1 MSDTPTFESPVDTYV
16 PTPEQL
22 NKHFSALD
30 DSVGVID
37 FLKAEGPREYQTAEE
52 AADEIKRNVEHLA
65 LMIEK
70 DYIKNAGRSLAAYT
84 AAISKG
90 S

>member
-1 MSDTPTFESPVDTYV
+1 MENSTSFVDTYV

-22 NKHFSALD
+22 EKHFSALD
-30 DSVGVID
+30 DSVGVVD
-37 FLKAEGPREYQTAEE
+37 SLVESPREFQTAEE
-52 AADEIKRNVEHLA
+52 AADEIKRNVDHLA

-70 DYIKNAGRSLAAYT
+70 DYIKNAGRNLAAYT

>member
-1 MSDTPTFESPVDTYV
+1 MENPVSSIDTYV
-16 PTPEQL
+16 PTAEQL
-22 NKHFSALD
+22 EKHFSALD

-37 FLKAEGPREYQTAEE
+37 SLKANGPRESQTAEE
-52 AADEIKRNVEHLA
+52 AADEIKRNVAHLQ

-70 DYIKNAGRSLAAYT
+70 DFIKGAGRSLASYT

>member
-1 MSDTPTFESPVDTYV
+1 MENFISLIDTYV
-16 PTPEQL
+16 PTAEQL
-22 NKHFSALD
+22 EKHFSALD
-30 DSVGVID
+30 DSVWVID
-37 FLKAEGPREYQTAEE
+37 SLKADGPRENQTAEE
-52 AADEIKRNVEHLA
+52 AGAAIKRNVDHLA

-70 DYIKNAGRSLAAYT
+70 DYIKNAGRSLATYT